1 MSARKTMVGNINE
14 DVLSFTVGKDPQL
27 DAVLLEWDCIGT
39 AAHVSMLQHVP
50 LATPLFTATDR
61 DGVVSE
67 LLDIMRQGR
76 QGRFR
81 ITRRDQ
87 DVHLAVERALT
98 RKLGT
103 LGKRVHTG
111 RSRND
116 QVAVDLRLYAKN
128 ELLGLLSDVADLA
141 TALLG
146 FARRHRAWPMVGRTH
161 LQPGMPSTVDLWASA
176 YAEGLLDDTITLRS
190 AYVVNDRC
198 PLGSAASYGV
208 PLPIDRELSCKLLG
222 FAEPIHNVLHAGQA
236 RGKCESVILNA
247 LSQVMLT
254 LSRLSEDLILYAMP
268 EFGYFKLP
276 AEMCTGSSIM
286 PQKKNP
292 DVLELIRA
300 KVARVLGD
308 SVAVSVILKGLPGG
322 YNRDLQEAKE
332 PFLESLR
339 TTRACVRIMRTMIDA
354 LKADRKALE
363 AGFRPDVFAADRALE
378 LVAEGASFRD
388 AYDQVRETL
397 DDLETRDSHAAL
409 GLRTHLGAGTGL
421 DLGLLSGK
429 TKDVRSFARLATKR
443 YHNAIAKLMGV
454 PYPELE
460 A

>member
-176 YAEGLLDDTITLRS
+176 YAEGLLEVRFPS
-190 AYVVNDRC
+190 
-198 PLGSAASYGV
+198 GGAA
-208 PLPIDRELSCKLLG
+208 
-222 FAEPIHNVLHAGQA
+222 A
-236 RGKCESVILNA
+236 
-247 LSQVMLT
+247 
-254 LSRLSEDLILYAMP
+254 
-268 EFGYFKLP
+268 
-276 AEMCTGSSIM
+276 
-286 PQKKNP
+286 
-292 DVLELIRA
+292 
-300 KVARVLGD
+300 
-308 SVAVSVILKGLPGG
+308 
-322 YNRDLQEAKE
+322 
-332 PFLESLR
+332 
-339 TTRACVRIMRTMIDA
+339 
-354 LKADRKALE
+354 
-363 AGFRPDVFAADRALE
+363 FAADGYQLALF
-378 LVAEGASFRD
+378 SI
-388 AYDQVRETL
+388 
-397 DDLETRDSHAAL
+397 
-409 GLRTHLGAGTGL
+409 
-421 DLGLLSGK
+421 DLGSDYVIDPPFFEEEDFEDLARMGSSPALLADDGK
-429 TKDVRSFARLATKR
+429 VRLPWFSIYYQGRHVFKVYTVDLNWYDLVRSTPQTDGGLGFGGNVGETADRPIFRVEGGIGLFGSASVDSVGFFVLP
-443 YHNAIAKLMGV
+443 N
-454 PYPELE
+454 E
-460 A
+460 